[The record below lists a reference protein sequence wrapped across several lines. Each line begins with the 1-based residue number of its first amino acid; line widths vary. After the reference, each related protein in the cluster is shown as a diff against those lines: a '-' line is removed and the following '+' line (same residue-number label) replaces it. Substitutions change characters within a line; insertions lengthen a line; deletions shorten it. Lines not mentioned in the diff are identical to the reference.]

1 MKHTTI
7 LLAAM
12 LLTGAPAAPPAAL
25 AHDRFPAFVYTAP
38 ETIREAQGIL
48 VALHYLE
55 PDRYKAGEWDRVT
68 ERATRE
74 FQRDHFLKP
83 SGQLDRDTLAVLSS
97 HASRST
103 R

>member
-1 MKHTTI
+1 MDNLIRKKLQDLI
-7 LLAAM
+7 
-12 LLTGAPAAPPAAL
+12 
-25 AHDRFPAFVYTAP
+25 AHRG
-38 ETIREAQGIL
+38 QGL
-48 VALHYLE
+48 CLE
-55 PDRYKAGEWDRVT
+55 PDRCKAGEWDRVT